1 MKWEGFDKYLSN
13 EEKLGECVQNYEK
26 KRTVYKEKIN
36 EEIFYIKKYTL
47 RKKESFLSN
56 LKIKSDPAMHYKE
69 ISDELNKINILHV
82 LPEYINVR
90 SESLFQRT
98 VILVMKDGGI
108 PLNEY
113 ISNYEEK
120 LDLFNEFF
128 NIFIKLC
135 KNRIYS
141 RDYNLEGALI
151 GKDRN
156 IRLIDFDKYRIK
168 KNINKRFKRKIIDNL
183 RKSYIKKNRKK
194 EFEEFLKMEISRVI
208 KELEWENDIK

>member
-1 MKWEGFDKYLSN
+1 
-13 EEKLGECVQNYEK
+13 
-26 KRTVYKEKIN
+26 
-36 EEIFYIKKYTL
+36 
-47 RKKESFLSN
+47 
-56 LKIKSDPAMHYKE
+56 MHYKE

-90 SESLFQRT
+90 SENLFQRT

-183 RKSYIKKNRKK
+183 RKSYIKKIEKK
-194 EFEEFLKMEISRVI
+194 NLK
-208 KELEWENDIK
+208 NF